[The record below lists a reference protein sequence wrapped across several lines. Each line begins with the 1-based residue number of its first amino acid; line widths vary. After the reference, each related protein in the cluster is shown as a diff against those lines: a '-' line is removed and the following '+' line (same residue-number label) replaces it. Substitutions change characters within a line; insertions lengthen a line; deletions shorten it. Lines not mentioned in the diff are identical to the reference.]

1 MSKTVYQESKNLVA
15 MLWLDCRIRVWGEN
29 GAVKGSG
36 FWSFEQQMW
45 TSPGNAWLD
54 ICVHSDWVRLAEA
67 PPFQS
72 RQCEAHTGKT
82 AHYFHLKPNYNCN
95 YWVFPM
101 PKISFSHLP
110 LKYINVA
117 NSWIWLKWKNS
128 HPYYLTS
135 ATIIMSE
142 YIHLS
147 SQTNLMNCQPLYH
160 HLHFCIIRTIF
171 SFFQSP

>member
-95 YWVFPM
+95 HWVFPM

-128 HPYYLTS
+128 S
-135 ATIIMSE
+135 ATPVTSLLPDQCNDH
-142 YIHLS
+142 YVWIHTFVITDQSHELP
-147 SQTNLMNCQPLYH
+147 TPLPPLTL
-160 HLHFCIIRTIF
+160 LHY
-171 SFFQSP
+171 